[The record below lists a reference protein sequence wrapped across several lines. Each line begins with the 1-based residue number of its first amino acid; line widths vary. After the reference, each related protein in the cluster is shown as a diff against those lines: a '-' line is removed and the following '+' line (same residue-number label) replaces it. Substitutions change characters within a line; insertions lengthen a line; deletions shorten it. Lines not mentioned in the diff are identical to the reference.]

1 MESGTTAIS
10 LSEHFDAR
18 RLRIIAVARIA
29 KLARAGRMAGCGT
42 LGTPSGASRIGGV
55 DHRNEEH
62 RIGFVLPDIDPFFCE
77 VAKS

>member
-55 DHRNEEH
+55 EH
-62 RIGFVLPDIDPFFCE
+62 RIGFVLPDIDPFFRE